1 MIFLNSSYLIH
12 LGPHLV
18 LEVADELGEV
28 KSLES
33 VLQGGELGELGQRGG
48 VLGHQEQAE
57 AEQGQ

>member
-1 MIFLNSSYLIH
+1 MISQNSPYLIH

-28 KSLES
+28 ESLES

-48 VLGHQEQAE
+48 ALGHQQQAE
-57 AEQGQ
+57 AEQ